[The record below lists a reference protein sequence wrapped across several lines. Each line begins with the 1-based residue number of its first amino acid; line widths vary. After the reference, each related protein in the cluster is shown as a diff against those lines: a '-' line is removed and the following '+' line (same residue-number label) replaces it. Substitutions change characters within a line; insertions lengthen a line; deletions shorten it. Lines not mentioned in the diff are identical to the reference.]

1 MPTPSTV
8 KLVILDRDGVINQDS
23 DDYIKSADEWQPI
36 PGSIEAIARLCDAGY
51 SVAVATNQSG
61 LGRGLFE
68 LDDLEAIHDKMR
80 ELVESAGGH
89 IAGIYYCP
97 HLPTTGCNCRKPA
110 PGLLDAIAEDFSISL
125 EGLTFIGDSLKDLQ
139 AGAARLCRPI
149 LLRTGKGTD
158 YEKQLADEPNAQ
170 VRNAAV
176 YNDLASAVDSLLE
189 KES

>member
-1 MPTPSTV
+1 MPTHSAV

-23 DDYIKSADEWQPI
+23 DNYIKSADEWQPI

-61 LGRGLFE
+61 LGRGLFD

-97 HLPTTGCNCRKPA
+97 HLPTAGCNCRKPA
-110 PGLLDAIAEDFSISL
+110 PGLLDAIAEDFSTSL
-125 EGLTFIGDSLKDLQ
+125 EGLAFIGDSLKDLQ
-139 AGAARLCRPI
+139 AGAARQCRPI
-149 LLRTGKGTD
+149 LLRTGKGAR
-158 YEKQLADEPNAQ
+158 YEKQLANEPHPQ
-170 VRNAAV
+170 VRNATV
-176 YNDLASAVDSLLE
+176 YKDLASAVDSLLE
-189 KES
+189 KGS

>member
-1 MPTPSTV
+1 MPTHSAV

-23 DDYIKSADEWQPI
+23 DNYIKSADEWQPI

-61 LGRGLFE
+61 LGRGLFD

-97 HLPTTGCNCRKPA
+97 HLPTAGCNCRKPA
-110 PGLLDAIAEDFSISL
+110 PGLLDAIAEDFSTSL
-125 EGLTFIGDSLKDLQ
+125 EGLAFIGDSLKDLQ
-139 AGAARLCRPI
+139 AGAARQCRPI
-149 LLRTGKGTD
+149 LLRTGKGAS

-170 VRNAAV
+170 VRNATV

-189 KES
+189 KGS